1 MDLDA
6 LERSLVSELLLH
18 KAVTPDAI
26 ASYLQSNPG
35 VLQLDFQ
42 AMQDRLT
49 GDLGATPQELDAAI
63 NALPSDTL
71 DQLTGASSS
80 TQDGAAPP
88 ADPNALPGQVPPE
101 AQPSIPPTPE
111 REVAPER
118 RPMNG
123 LYWLARVQ
131 HPEALLD
138 LWNVKDKE
146 HQDLLDAAEA
156 RRAHLV
162 ELGYLKPNAYVDM
175 PVVEVEDEV
184 EVPPETSGEETGI
197 PGPPDG
203 QESGQGDISTSEAL
217 DPNQAGKP
225 TDGSDEEDPKKKKFN
240 PNWSKTSKAFPPKNL
255 PPQTSR
261 PPFQGAGA
269 ESFAAPEPLKV
280 ADEDITKLIALGLLA
295 GGLAKLS
302 ALGMQAASPTEFKE
316 ASRRVAQGWDGEA
329 AWKEE
334 PTDGEKGPVPP
345 QFKKRI
351 GGAGSPAFQAGF
363 RAEQARQQGRDG
375 ESAAADERFESQ
387 VQSAMRSVASG
398 EKLGF
403 RDKFKYGHAL
413 AEAKLRISEGKE
425 PTSGETL
432 GGSNWDESQHP
443 RDEQGKFANKA
454 AYVVVKSS
462 DEKRFTLGPFYIP
475 DRLDAHD
482 EFTTPD
488 TLQEGIWDYVR
499 KGKRDIMLQH
509 GRRRAGEW
517 VELMA
522 WPYATEVEMQLPGM
536 AKGVMRKATLPAG
549 TAYMGVVW
557 EPWAWEKVKRGELR
571 GLSMGGFAHRVE
583 VDFVQKFSEDQP
595 RDESGKWSSGGG
607 SSSGGT
613 SSGSGRVTASGHRP
627 LSTIASDIKR
637 DWGSK
642 VNFAAK
648 PYLDAMGQL
657 NDVKDNYYADS
668 AKSVVSYF
676 LSNASSW
683 RGDVAREVKSELKDI
698 VAGKTTVGSGGSY
711 TPEEDSQQAR
721 LETQAENAWLDVA
734 EYDPE
739 AAGGGDRTMWTDPNA
754 EFDEGYDPY
763 GKAAVPPFFVGSWDD
778 DETLVTIEGVTLTV
792 KDARRAIEVELE
804 DLLKF
809 SADQPRDDGG
819 RFASG
824 AGDAAD
830 DARLT
835 TVLPG
840 MTKPIVALT
849 SEERAFIL
857 SIVPPSDKSE
867 VERIVDFFRQTALA
881 GVAKY
886 NENHDKEGKF
896 SSSREGASAQVL
908 GSENKV
914 VEAMVT
920 GLASLSPKEM
930 NRLSEKIRHDDEKH
944 DRKVWKKLLALG
956 IVGGGDF

>member
-26 ASYLQSNPG
+26 VSYLQSNPG

-71 DQLTGASSS
+71 DQLSGASSS

-175 PVVEVEDEV
+175 PVPEEDSA
-184 EVPPETSGEETGI
+184 VPVETSGEETDI
-197 PGPPDG
+197 PGPPEG
-203 QESGQGDISTSEAL
+203 QESGQGDISTTEAL
-217 DPNQAGKP
+217 DRNQ
-225 TDGSDEEDPKKKKFN
+225 
-240 PNWSKTSKAFPPKNL
+240 SKTTKAFPPKNI
-255 PPQTSR
+255 PPAAASA
-261 PPFQGAGA
+261 PPAA
-269 ESFAAPEPLKV
+269 ASSVAPEPVKV
-280 ADEDITKLIALGLLA
+280 ADEHITQLIAAGLLA
-295 GGLAKLS
+295 GGLAKLK
-302 ALGMQAASPTEFKE
+302 ALGMKAASPTEFKE
-316 ASRRVAQGWDGEA
+316 ASYRVSQGWDGEKT
-329 AWKEE
+329 WKE
-334 PTDGEKGPVPP
+334 PDTPRPPDGAAPAASGKGEVPP
-345 QFKKRI
+345 QFKKRA
-351 GGAGSPAFQAGF
+351 GATPAFQAGSDAVAN
-363 RAEQARQQGRDG
+363 RPAKKGP
-375 ESAAADERFESQ
+375 DETQ
-387 VQSAMRSVASG
+387 VQAAMRSLASG
-398 EKLGF
+398 EKMSF
-403 RDKFKYGHAL
+403 RDKFKYGDAL
-413 AEAKLRISEGKE
+413 SEARSRIAAGKA
-425 PTSGETL
+425 PTSGATL
-432 GGSNWDESQHP
+432 GGSNWDESEHP

-522 WPYATEVEMQLPGM
+522 WPYETEVEMQMPGM
-536 AKGVMRKATLPAG
+536 TKGVVRKATLPAG

-557 EPWAWEKVKRGELR
+557 EPWAWKKVKAGELR

-595 RDESGKWSSGGG
+595 RDDTGKWSSGGG
-607 SSSGGT
+607 SRGSGG
-613 SSGSGRVTASGHRP
+613 SLTASGHRP

-657 NDVKDNYYADS
+657 NDIKDNYGADS

-698 VAGKTTVGSGGSY
+698 VAGKTTVGSGG
-711 TPEEDSQQAR
+711 PA
-721 LETQAENAWLDVA
+721 AE
-734 EYDPE
+734 
-739 AAGGGDRTMWTDPNA
+739 GGGDRTMWTDPRWA
-754 EFDEGYDPY
+754 QAVEGYNPY
-763 GKAAVPPFFVGSWDD
+763 GKATVPPFSVGSWDD

-792 KDARRAIEVELE
+792 KEARRAIEVELE
-804 DLLKF
+804 DLLK
-809 SADQPRDDGG
+809 
-819 RFASG
+819 
-824 AGDAAD
+824 
-830 DARLT
+830 
-835 TVLPG
+835 
-840 MTKPIVALT
+840 
-849 SEERAFIL
+849 
-857 SIVPPSDKSE
+857 
-867 VERIVDFFRQTALA
+867 
-881 GVAKY
+881 Y
-886 NENHDKEGKF
+886 NENHDPHSGEF
-896 SSSREGASAQVL
+896 SFSGPTRPSESGQDL
-908 GSENKV
+908 G
-914 VEAMVT
+914 
-920 GLASLSPKEM
+920 
-930 NRLSEKIRHDDEKH
+930 KH
-944 DRKVWKKLLALG
+944 DKEVNALAGAISHLSQKEQRHLSAKMERDHDKAMHHTWKKLLELG